1 LEFCDLQEKCADY
14 LPPSEVL
21 DCHRLFGDFHVTLKK
36 REERDKYVISTIQ
49 LKVKITQIQINSS
62 ETPEMQKSDSLFFLS
77 RFCSFPI
84 LKKLVH

>member
-1 LEFCDLQEKCADY
+1 LQEKCADY

-49 LKVKITQIQINSS
+49 LKVKIT
-62 ETPEMQKSDSLFFLS
+62 E
-77 RFCSFPI
+77 I
-84 LKKLVH
+84 LKN